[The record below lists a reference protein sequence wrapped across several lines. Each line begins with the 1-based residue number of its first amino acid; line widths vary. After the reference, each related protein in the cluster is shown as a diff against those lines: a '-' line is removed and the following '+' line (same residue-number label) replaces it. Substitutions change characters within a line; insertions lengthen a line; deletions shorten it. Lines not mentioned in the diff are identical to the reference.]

1 LFEQSKPKIM
11 VPPPG
16 PRARKLIER
25 DGEML
30 SPSLT
35 RTAPLVGVEAEGM
48 WVKDIDGNVYLDF
61 GSGIA
66 AVNVGHRHPA
76 VVQAIKEQSDKCDHV
91 NSCDYYTIPQVE
103 LAEQL
108 LQVTPG
114 KFKKRIFFGNSGAE
128 AVECGIKVAKW
139 HTKRYYF
146 IGFIGSFHGRT
157 MGSLSFTTTSV
168 SARRY
173 YAPMMPGVVHV
184 PYAYCYRCIFK
195 QKHPEC
201 GLYCLDYIKDIVF
214 KKIVSPE
221 EVAGIL
227 LEPIQG
233 AGGYVVPPDE
243 FLPRLKGICEE
254 NGIMFIDD
262 EVQTGFARTGKMWA
276 CEHWKIVPD
285 IMCIAKAMAGG
296 LPVGACIAR
305 RNIMD
310 WGPTSHENTLGG
322 NPIVMAAA
330 LAVLKVIIEE
340 KLAENAKN
348 IGEYTMKRLMEMQ
361 ETHKII
367 GDVRGKGLMIGV
379 ELVKDRKTKA
389 PAVEERDRLIMEA
402 FRRGLLLLG
411 AGPSSIRLA
420 PPLIITKQQTDVGL
434 EILEEALKAA
444 EKQF

>member
-1 LFEQSKPKIM
+1 LIEPSKPKIV

-16 PRARKLIER
+16 PKARKLIER
-25 DGEML
+25 DEEIF

-35 RTAPLVGVEAEGM
+35 RTAPLVGVETKGM

-66 AVNVGHRHPA
+66 TVNVGHRHPE
-76 VVQAIKEQSDKCDHV
+76 VVQAIKEQADKCDHV
-91 NSCDYYTIPQVE
+91 NSCDYYTVPQVE

-108 LQVTPG
+108 LRTTPG
-114 KFKKRIFFGNSGAE
+114 EFKKRIFFGNSGSE

-139 HTKRYYF
+139 HTRRQCF
-146 IGFIGSFHGRT
+146 IGFIGGFHGRT

-184 PYAYCYRCIFK
+184 PYAYCYRCLFK
-195 QKHPEC
+195 QEYPEC
-201 GLYCLDYIKDIVF
+201 GLYCIDYIESVVF

-227 LEPIQG
+227 LEPILG
-233 AGGYVVPPDE
+233 AGGYVVPPNE
-243 FLPRLKGICEE
+243 FLPRIKGICEE

-276 CEHWKIVPD
+276 CEHWNIIPD
-285 IMCIAKAMAGG
+285 IMCVAKAMAGG

-305 RNIMD
+305 REVMN
-310 WGPTSHENTLGG
+310 WTPTSHENTLGG

-330 LAVLKVIIEE
+330 LAVLKVIMKE
-340 KLAENAKN
+340 KLAENARN
-348 IGEYTMKRLMEMQ
+348 IGEYAMKRLMEMY
-361 ETHKII
+361 EAHEII
-367 GDVRGKGLMIGV
+367 GDIRGKGLMIGV
-379 ELVKDRKTKA
+379 ELVKNRKTKV
-389 PAVEERDRLIMEA
+389 PAEEERDRMIMEA
-402 FRRGLLLLG
+402 FRRGLLLIG

-420 PPLIITKQQTDVGL
+420 PPLIVTKQQMDMGL
-434 EILEEALKAA
+434 EIFEEALKAV
-444 EKQF
+444 EK